1 MKSKINLLLV
11 IGLSVLLLSSTAAHA
26 QLGNM
31 LGGGGGASVD
41 TGALVTQGN
50 GLMGKFGSAYG
61 NMNLALAKTL
71 EALGLKEEADKL
83 AAVAEFYVAGNIADE
98 DQVKRDIEITESAQ
112 AKADEEMAKASTLTD
127 EGKAH
132 LASALP
138 HYGKGVVETAGLAA
152 EFSTWASSTA
162 SAASSLLS
170 NPMKLISF
178 KDEIA
183 APAYVASNLPDLISK
198 FTETTGNFVKFAQK
212 NDLEVPSDLS
222 KVAGF

>member
-1 MKSKINLLLV
+1 MKSKINLLPV

-71 EALGLKEEADKL
+71 EALGHKEEADKL

-138 HYGKGVVETAGLAA
+138 HYGKGVAETAGLAA
-152 EFSTWASSTA
+152 EFSQWASSTA

-178 KDEIA
+178 KDEIDLLQVRIED
-183 APAYVASNLPDLISK
+183 VAEAEDLFTKLMGDVVEPRREFIQQNALNVANLD
-198 FTETTGNFVKFAQK
+198 F
-212 NDLEVPSDLS
+212 
-222 KVAGF
+222 